1 MDITTPNS
9 VCASSAAEEVC
20 RLSPQKEEAQS
31 CTNNL
36 EGNTLQ
42 LEKTV
47 SVNTPGVI
55 LSPHEN
61 LPMNIQPAKEKKC
74 VKLPEVPAISER
86 SGNTPDSPR
95 SVSSFIQGNQE
106 TSPSLLYRCMN
117 CAVCFLICF
126 LSITC
131 IIIPQF
137 HMSTFNFLKTFLTKK
152 LFKKDWND
160 CKGKGLIT
168 KEIKCYTLFYKTEI
182 SHSLVPF

>member
-1 MDITTPNS
+1 MNITTSNS

-31 CTNNL
+31 CSNNL
-36 EGNTLQ
+36 EGNTPA

-74 VKLPEVPAISER
+74 VKLTEVPAISER

-95 SVSSFIQGNQE
+95 SVSSFIQDNKQ
-106 TSPSLLYRCMN
+106 TSSLLYRCMN

-137 HMSTFNFLKTFLTKK
+137 HMSTFICLTF
-152 LFKKDWND
+152 
-160 CKGKGLIT
+160 
-168 KEIKCYTLFYKTEI
+168 
-182 SHSLVPF
+182 

>member
-1 MDITTPNS
+1 MLKKRREVLPVDITTSNS
-9 VCASSAAEEVC
+9 ICASSAAEEVC

-31 CTNNL
+31 FANNL

-47 SVNTPGVI
+47 SVITPGAI

-61 LPMNIQPAKEKKC
+61 LPVNIQPAKEKKC
-74 VKLPEVPAISER
+74 VKLMEVPAISER

-95 SVSSFIQGNQE
+95 SVSSFIQDNQQ

-137 HMSTFNFLKTFLTKK
+137 HMSTFNLLKTFLKK
-152 LFKKDWND
+152 NFLR
-160 CKGKGLIT
+160 
-168 KEIKCYTLFYKTEI
+168 KTEI
-182 SHSLVPF
+182 IARGKDL